1 MKNKKKACI
10 RIMLLMLCVAMIA
23 GNDRVAYGDGMGFD
37 VRVFPPEN
45 QRRPDS
51 PGFDLLMEP
60 GSEQV
65 IEIEV
70 GNVTKEPITLIIEI
84 VTATTDDG
92 GTVHFRPREGASR
105 DSTLKY
111 PMEEIATL
119 ENSILVLEEGQRV
132 RIPVTIGMPE
142 ERFDGILAGGIAIL
156 QYIDEEAAAIEE
168 GAGMIINRF
177 WAEIPLLLRQTE
189 ESVLPELNLLGVH
202 ASQRNWRNIFA
213 ARLQNSEGMFING
226 MEVRAFVSRA
236 NEVEALY
243 EQHLG
248 QMQVAPNSNF
258 TLAIPLG
265 GQRFVAGYYDFHMEV
280 TAQNG
285 NWSFR
290 ERFYVSPEEAEALNA
305 TDVSIQR
312 TPLWIFIAA
321 GGVLVVIL
329 LIIYMILFHRK
340 SKRTTDVA
348 LERLM
353 SQLNGK

>member
-1 MKNKKKACI
+1 MKNQRKIHLKKV
-10 RIMLLMLCVAMIA
+10 LLICCVAMVV
-23 GNDRVAYGDGMGFD
+23 GNVMVAYGDGMGFD

-70 GNVTKEPITLIIEI
+70 GNVTEEPITLIIEI
-84 VTATTDDG
+84 ATATTDDG
-92 GTVHFRPREGASR
+92 GTVHFRPREDVSR
-105 DSTLKY
+105 DSTLKVA
-111 PMEEIATL
+111 MEEIATL
-119 ENSILVLEEGQRV
+119 ENSIFELEGGQRV
-132 RIPVTIGMPE
+132 RIPVAIQMPE
-142 ERFDGILAGGIAIL
+142 ERFDGVLAGGIAIL
-156 QYIDEEAAAIEE
+156 QYIDEEAAAVEE

-177 WAEIPLLLRQTE
+177 LAEIPVLLRQTE
-189 ESVLPELNLLGVH
+189 EPVLPELHLLGVH

-213 ARLQNSEGMFING
+213 ARLQNSEKMFING
-226 MEVRAFVSRA
+226 MEVRAFISREG
-236 NEVEALY
+236 EVEALY
-243 EQHLG
+243 EQHME

-285 NWSFR
+285 SWSFR
-290 ERFYVSPEEAEALNA
+290 ERFYVSPEEAETLNA
-305 TDVSIQR
+305 TDVSISR

-329 LIIYMILFHRK
+329 LIIYMVLFRRK
-340 SKRTTDVA
+340 SRRTTDVA
-348 LERLM
+348 LEKLM
-353 SQLNGK
+353 SQLYRE

>member
-1 MKNKKKACI
+1 
-10 RIMLLMLCVAMIA
+10 MLWVWCVAMIA
-23 GNDRVAYGDGMGFD
+23 GNVMTAYGDGMGFD

-70 GNVTKEPITLIIEI
+70 GNVTQEPITLIIEI
-84 VTATTDDG
+84 ATATTDDG
-92 GTVHFRPREGASR
+92 GTVHFRPREDVSP
-105 DSTLKY
+105 DSTLQY
-111 PMEEIATL
+111 PMEEVATL
-119 ENSILVLEEGQRV
+119 EGSTFELEVDQRV
-132 RIPVTIGMPE
+132 RIPITIQMPE
-142 ERFDGILAGGIAIL
+142 ERFEGILAGGIAIL

-177 WAEIPLLLRQTE
+177 WAEIPILLRQTE
-189 ESVLPELNLLGVH
+189 EPVQPELNLLAVH

-213 ARLQNSEGMFING
+213 VRLQNSERMFING

-236 NEVEALY
+236 DGVETLY
-243 EQHLG
+243 EQHMDH
-248 QMQVAPNSNF
+248 MQVAPNSNF

-285 NWSFR
+285 SWSFL

-305 TDVSIQR
+305 TDVSISR
-312 TPLWIFIAA
+312 TPLWMFVAA
-321 GGVLVVIL
+321 GGALVAIL
-329 LIIYMILFHRK
+329 LLVYMILFRRK

-348 LERLM
+348 LEKLM
-353 SQLNGK
+353 SQLNRE